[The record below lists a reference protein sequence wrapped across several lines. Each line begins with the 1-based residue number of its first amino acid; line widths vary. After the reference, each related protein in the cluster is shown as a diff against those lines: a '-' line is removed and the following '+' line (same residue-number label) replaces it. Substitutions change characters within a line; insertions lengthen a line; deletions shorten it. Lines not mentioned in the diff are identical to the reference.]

1 MAAGIEES
9 AHNVHAPTAQL
20 NEKRHIERHEPPS
33 VHTSVVKKSV
43 VTGHSLSKAYYS
55 WEQTC
60 WIWAYWGARRYFA
73 TANAPICL
81 PMAVPTSVEVR

>member
-1 MAAGIEES
+1 M
-9 AHNVHAPTAQL
+9 
-20 NEKRHIERHEPPS
+20 
-33 VHTSVVKKSV
+33 VKKSV
-43 VTGHSLSKAYYS
+43 VTSHSLSKAYYP

-60 WIWAYWGARRYFA
+60 WVWAYLGARRYFA